1 MFTVTNTSQN
11 QDEHFLQNSTF
22 LNVTH
27 NLVSL
32 TGRPST
38 FSMID
43 HARCF
48 LQSEIKWW
56 IKKDSQ
62 CSLVLAAA
70 LAATRAKTNARKH
83 RLAVILVAPAISTGP
98 LALPPPPPP
107 LHLRHLQQL
116 GGGHLGA
123 RQDEGGHRAE
133 AGLKLVRR
141 VLLEATEAAADRTS
155 IRPLLLLLLPLLLL
169 LQVISI
175 ISSLDTSKS
184 TSTTK
189 PYLAHLTGRFI
200 HRGIKL
206 ISVSDESY
214 PRRRSFIPSPF
225 HPSKIVGTV
234 ERTQTVR

>member
-1 MFTVTNTSQN
+1 M
-11 QDEHFLQNSTF
+11 QDVFF
-22 LNVTH
+22 
-27 NLVSL
+27 
-32 TGRPST
+32 
-38 FSMID
+38 
-43 HARCF
+43 
-48 LQSEIKWW
+48 QSEIKWW

-83 RLAVILVAPAISTGP
+83 RLVVILVAPAIISTGP

-155 IRPLLLLLLPLLLL
+155 IRPLLLLLLP
-169 LQVISI
+169 
-175 ISSLDTSKS
+175 
-184 TSTTK
+184 
-189 PYLAHLTGRFI
+189 P
-200 HRGIKL
+200 
-206 ISVSDESY
+206 
-214 PRRRSFIPSPF
+214 PPSPPPPAITTNLCMPQCEALYCVLEAKGNSAGQQNCDSWKQNCTNTNF
-225 HPSKIVGTV
+225 SD
-234 ERTQTVR
+234 

>member
-1 MFTVTNTSQN
+1 M
-11 QDEHFLQNSTF
+11 QDIFF
-22 LNVTH
+22 
-27 NLVSL
+27 
-32 TGRPST
+32 
-38 FSMID
+38 
-43 HARCF
+43 
-48 LQSEIKWW
+48 QSEIKW

-83 RLAVILVAPAISTGP
+83 RLVVILVAPAIISTGP

-155 IRPLLLLLLPLLLL
+155 IRPLLLLLLLPLLLL
-169 LQVISI
+169 LLQLLPTYVCHNARHCTVYWKQKATLLDSRTVIHGGRTAPTPT
-175 ISSLDTSKS
+175 SLTECV
-184 TSTTK
+184 
-189 PYLAHLTGRFI
+189 PL
-200 HRGIKL
+200 
-206 ISVSDESY
+206 
-214 PRRRSFIPSPF
+214 
-225 HPSKIVGTV
+225 
-234 ERTQTVR
+234 

>member
-1 MFTVTNTSQN
+1 M
-11 QDEHFLQNSTF
+11 QDVFF
-22 LNVTH
+22 
-27 NLVSL
+27 
-32 TGRPST
+32 
-38 FSMID
+38 
-43 HARCF
+43 
-48 LQSEIKWW
+48 QSEIKWW

-83 RLAVILVAPAISTGP
+83 RLVVILVAPAISAGP

-155 IRPLLLLLLPLLLL
+155 IRPLLLLLLLPLLLL
-169 LQVISI
+169 LLQLLPTYVCHNARHCTVYWKQKATLLDSRTVIHGSRTAPTPT
-175 ISSLDTSKS
+175 SLTECV
-184 TSTTK
+184 
-189 PYLAHLTGRFI
+189 PL
-200 HRGIKL
+200 
-206 ISVSDESY
+206 
-214 PRRRSFIPSPF
+214 
-225 HPSKIVGTV
+225 
-234 ERTQTVR
+234 